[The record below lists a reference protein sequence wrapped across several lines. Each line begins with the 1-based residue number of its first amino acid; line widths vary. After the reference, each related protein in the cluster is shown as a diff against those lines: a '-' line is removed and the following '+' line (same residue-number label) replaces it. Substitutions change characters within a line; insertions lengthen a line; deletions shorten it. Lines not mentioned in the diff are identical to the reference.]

1 MNASHI
7 SQIDLEEQLMRICER
22 MEEETDLLLQ
32 VSIER
37 AEAEADYKYKYSRTL
52 MSISEKMPVASK
64 EARAY
69 LSASEEFRKWQLL
82 LAREKATQQSLL
94 AARSR
99 LDAIRTVCA
108 NVRAAGG

>member
-1 MNASHI
+1 MNHI
-7 SQIDLEEQLMRICER
+7 TQVDLEDQLMRICER
-22 MEEETDLLLQ
+22 MDEDTGLLLEL
-32 VSIER
+32 SIDR

-52 MSISEKMPVASK
+52 INISEKMPVSSK

>member
-1 MNASHI
+1 MT
-7 SQIDLEEQLMRICER
+7 QVDLEDQLMRICER
-22 MEEETDLLLQ
+22 MEQETDLLL
-32 VSIER
+32 SLSTER

-52 MSISEKMPVASK
+52 ISISEKMPVSSK

-82 LAREKATQQSLL
+82 QAREKATQQSLL

>member
-1 MNASHI
+1 MKPI
-7 SQIDLEEQLMRICER
+7 TQVDLEDQLLAICDR
-22 MEEETDLLLQ
+22 MEDDTHLLLDL
-32 VSIER
+32 SIQR
-37 AEAEADYKYKYSRTL
+37 AEAEADYKYKYSRSL
-52 MSISEKMPVASK
+52 ISISEKMPVSSK

-94 AARSR
+94 ASRSR